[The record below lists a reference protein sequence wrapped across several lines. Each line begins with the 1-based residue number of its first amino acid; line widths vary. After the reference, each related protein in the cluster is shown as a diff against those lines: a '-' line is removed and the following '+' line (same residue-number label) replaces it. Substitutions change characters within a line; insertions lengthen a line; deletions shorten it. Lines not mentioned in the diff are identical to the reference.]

1 MDTLSFQSELFEP
14 TTKAII
20 AAVDFY
26 FIAENRSRLKI
37 SYPFRPYLYLGTKPG
52 FEFQVAA
59 YLSKKYPIA
68 HVEHVEKENLDMKN
82 HLSGLKGKYL
92 FISFPSTVE
101 MAAFKKEIF
110 PQIRKNQENMKT
122 ATDYTAMLAE

>member
-1 MDTLSFQSELFEP
+1 MNPVLFQSEIFEP
-14 TTKAII
+14 TTKAIV

-26 FIAENRSRLKI
+26 FIAENKNRLKI

-59 YLSKKYPIA
+59 YLSKKYPTA
-68 HVEHVEKENLDMKN
+68 HVEHAEKENLDLKN
-82 HLSGLKGKYL
+82 HLSGLKANYL
-92 FISFPSTVE
+92 FISFLSTVE
-101 MAAFKKEIF
+101 MTAFKKDIF

-122 ATDYTAMLAE
+122 VTDYTAMLAE